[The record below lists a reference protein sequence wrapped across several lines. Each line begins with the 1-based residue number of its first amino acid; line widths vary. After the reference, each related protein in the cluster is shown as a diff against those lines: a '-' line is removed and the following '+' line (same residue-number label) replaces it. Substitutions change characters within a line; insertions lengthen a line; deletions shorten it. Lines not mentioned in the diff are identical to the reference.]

1 VGANNDRAL
10 AARLGRQLVLD
21 LGVAEDRPMPSL
33 RSRSGFAAI
42 LAILSG
48 SAAACGA
55 YEQDPATPSIV
66 LVLVDQ
72 LRKDAA
78 DRWMPEVRALA
89 DRGVVVENMRAAA
102 PWTYPS
108 VISLF
113 SGLYPQQHGANGEP
127 VSGRRLATFDPR
139 VPLLPAILSGRGR
152 DVDPDAEPLAPRYYT
167 AGFVTNPFLQRWHS
181 FHEGFDHYAIDEFVG
196 SMGNLRGFPGLAW
209 TSHMFA
215 DSVNRVLLEHFDGR
229 EVAGPEFVYVHYID
243 VHGPWENA
251 PFDAGPPL
259 PENALN
265 EPAYEAGARY
275 VDHKIAELHEYFTR
289 RYEGNLLF
297 LVTSDHGQELGD
309 DLELGEGE
317 PLRKRKASVHDF
329 NTHIP
334 LLVLPGRSVP
344 SGRRVRIPCSNVDVV
359 PTLLDWLGMPV
370 PPDLAGASLKHAIL
384 GEERPEDWQ
393 RPIYSRMEAFNCR
406 SDGVVVGT
414 KKLVRYLDPE
424 TGAERRRVA
433 FDLEAD
439 AREANAL
446 EAEFGPPAAELDD
459 VSSTRGIEYEARFE
473 DPDAETIEK
482 LRALGYFGQ

>member
-1 VGANNDRAL
+1 MASLHR
-10 AARLGRQLVLD
+10 
-21 LGVAEDRPMPSL
+21 RP
-33 RSRSGFAAI
+33 GFAAL

-48 SAAACGA
+48 SAVACGG

-89 DRGVVVENMRAAA
+89 DQGVVFENMRAAA

-108 VISLF
+108 VISLV
-113 SGLYPQQHGANGEP
+113 SGLYPQQHGANGEL
-127 VSGRRLATFDPR
+127 VSGGRLTTFDPR
-139 VPLLPAILSGRGR
+139 VPLLPAMLRG
-152 DVDPDAEPLAPRYYT
+152 RYYT
-167 AGFVTNPFLQRWHS
+167 AGFVTNPFLQRWNP
-181 FHEGFDHYAIDEFVG
+181 FHEGFDHYAIDEFIG
-196 SMGNLRGFPGLAW
+196 SMGNLRGFPDLVW

-215 DSVNRVLLEHFDGR
+215 DTVNRVLREHFDSR
-229 EVAGPEFVYVHYID
+229 DVVGPEFVYVHYID
-243 VHGPWENA
+243 VHGPWKDA

-275 VDHKIAELHEYFTR
+275 VDRKIAELHEYFTR
-289 RYEGNLLF
+289 RYDGNLLF

-309 DLELGEGE
+309 DLALGEGA

-344 SGRRVRIPCSNVDVV
+344 SGRQVRIPCSNVDVV
-359 PTLLDWLGMPV
+359 PTLLDWLGMPI
-370 PPDLAGASLKHAIL
+370 PPGLAGASLKHAIL

-393 RPIYSRMEAFNCR
+393 RPIYSRMEAFNSR

-414 KKLVRYLDPE
+414 KKLVRYLDPPS
-424 TGAERRRVA
+424 GDERRRVA
-433 FDLEAD
+433 FDLGED
-439 AREANAL
+439 AREAQVL
-446 EAEFGPPAAELDD
+446 RPEDGPPAGVLEDAA
-459 VSSTRGIEYEARFE
+459 STRGVEYQGTLEM
-473 DPDAETIEK
+473 PDAATLEK
-482 LRALGYFGQ
+482 LKHLGYF